1 MSFVA
6 LLFSYQPRLN
16 YMLRCI
22 LRRLPLG
29 LAAFSAAALAH
40 TGHEIGGFAS
50 GFAHPFG
57 GLDHLLAMVAVGVWS
72 TLQAAPNARQRF
84 SWYVW
89 LWPTVFVVTML
100 LGALA
105 GLDGI
110 HIPAVESSIAL
121 SVLALGLLIALR
133 TRLPIGVGA
142 LLVAAFAVVHGH
154 AHGSELP
161 DGASVWPYLTGMA
174 CTTLLLHVSGVL
186 AGVQLRRRN
195 AWFVRVLGAAIAG
208 AGIVLLT

>member
-1 MSFVA
+1 MSLVA
-6 LLFSYQPRLN
+6 SWFSYRPRLDSLMR
-16 YMLRCI
+16 YVLRW
-22 LRRLPLG
+22 LPLG
-29 LAAFSAAALAH
+29 LAAFSTAALAH
-40 TGHEIGGFAS
+40 TGHEIGGITS

-72 TLQAAPNARQRF
+72 TLQAAPDAQQRI
-84 SWYVW
+84 SRYVW

-133 TRLPIGVGA
+133 RRLPIGIGA
-142 LLVAAFAVVHGH
+142 LVVAAFAVVHGH
-154 AHGSELP
+154 AHGGELP
-161 DGASVWPYLTGMA
+161 DGASVWLYLTGMA
-174 CTTLLLHVSGVL
+174 CATLLLHVSGVL
-186 AGVQLRRRN
+186 AGMQLRWRN
-195 AWFVRVLGAAIAG
+195 AWFVRGLGAAVAG
-208 AGIVLLT
+208 AGVVLLA